1 MGVWWCV
8 AMVPAEPLSLSTVLA
23 SAPQTVIPA
32 LAFFVAHVGAPG
44 CGPWRVARVTA
55 HDASALAVLVSLWW
69 DKAAWL
75 SGGVGGVG
83 DASASEPLPPPRVGF
98 PPPWRAGDVVLATD
112 LVVREFAGARSLST
126 TRSSASAVLA
136 RCGREAPAWRDAAG
150 AAAAGAKPRRSTL
163 ESAVAVAHCLRVHT
177 TWYLSR
183 PSALNSVDP
192 SHTTLPPLDSRAA
205 APRRCR

>member
-1 MGVWWCV
+1 M
-8 AMVPAEPLSLSTVLA
+8 PAEPLSLSTALA

-136 RCGREAPAWRDAAG
+136 RCGWEAPAWRDAAG
-150 AAAAGAKPRRSTL
+150 AAAAGATSPKPRRSAL
-163 ESAVAVAHCLRVHT
+163 ESAVAVAHCGVRCDASTHNVVPF
-177 TWYLSR
+177 S
-183 PSALNSVDP
+183 SVC
-192 SHTTLPPLDSRAA
+192 AQ
-205 APRRCR
+205 